1 MDNRKKVE
9 EIIIK
14 VLEEATINDSKITTI
29 EHDKPLEVYGVDSF
43 VFISTVV
50 ELEKAFEVEIPD
62 YYLSFDKMA
71 TINSI
76 VECID
81 NLINK

>member
-14 VLEEATINDSKITTI
+14 VLEDSTINDNKITTI
-29 EHDKPLEVYGVDSF
+29 EYDRPLELYGVDSF
-43 VFISTVV
+43 AFISTIV

-71 TINSI
+71 TIDSI

>member
-14 VLEEATINDSKITTI
+14 VLEDSTINDTI
-29 EHDKPLEVYGVDSF
+29 EYDRPLEVYGVDSF
-43 VFISTVV
+43 AFISTIV

-71 TINSI
+71 TIDSI